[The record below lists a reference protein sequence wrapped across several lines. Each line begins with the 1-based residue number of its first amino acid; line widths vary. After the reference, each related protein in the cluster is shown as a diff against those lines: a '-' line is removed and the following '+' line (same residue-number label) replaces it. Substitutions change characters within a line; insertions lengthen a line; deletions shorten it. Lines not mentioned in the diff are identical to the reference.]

1 LKTLIDVLRDAA
13 DHRSGDGF
21 PVRTVFFYDW
31 RAQQISPFLMLDCV
45 GPYQFDPAARPRGV
59 GPKPYRGFETATIV
73 YDGKVTYR
81 DSSGCSGTTGP
92 GEVQWMTAGA
102 GVVLQELYSAE
113 LNDTGGLFRMV
124 QVWINLPADLKLT
137 LPKYQSIKS
146 HEMPVVGL
154 KGGTGLVRVI
164 AGCLDG
170 ALGPAE
176 TFTPINVWDLDLT
189 CGAHVAIE
197 APDGHTAVV
206 VVLSGALLFEGS
218 TEVRDTEAALLSRG
232 GSGAE
237 MTAILPTNALML
249 TGAPIVEPVVG
260 RGPFVMNTEAE
271 VRQAFRDFGS
281 GRFGAMKPKRQRDIT
296 RSRATLAVFKSD

>member
-1 LKTLIDVLRDAA
+1 LKTLVEVLRDAA

-21 PVRTVFFYDW
+21 PLRTVFFYDQ
-31 RAQQISPFLMLDCV
+31 RARQLSPFLLLDCV
-45 GPYQFDPAARPRGV
+45 GPYHFDTAARPRGV

-113 LNDTGGLFRMV
+113 LNDIGGLFRMV
-124 QVWINLPADLKLT
+124 QFWINLPADLKLT
-137 LPKYQSIKS
+137 QPKYQSIKS

-154 KGGTGLVRVI
+154 KGGTGLARVI

-176 TFTPINVWDLDLT
+176 TFTPINVWELDLT
-189 CGAHVAIE
+189 AGARVAIE
-197 APDGHTAVV
+197 APEGHTALV
-206 VVLSGALLFEGS
+206 VVLSGALLFEAAA
-218 TEVRDTEAALLSRG
+218 EVRDTEAALLSRG
-232 GSGAE
+232 GSGAV
-237 MTAILPTNALML
+237 MTAIAPTNALML
-249 TGAPIVEPVVG
+249 TGAPIVEPIVG

-271 VRQAFRDFGS
+271 VRQAFRDFGT
-281 GRFGAMKPKRQRDIT
+281 GRFDATRPRQQCDIT
-296 RSRATLAVFKSD
+296 RSRTTSGRVQI

>member
-1 LKTLIDVLRDAA
+1 LKTLVDVIRDAA

-21 PVRTVFFYDW
+21 PVLTVFHYD
-31 RAQQISPFLMLDCV
+31 RHARQISPFLLLDCV
-45 GPYQFDPAARPRGV
+45 GPYHFDTAARPRGV

-73 YDGKVTYR
+73 YDGKVIYR
-81 DSSGCSGTTGP
+81 DSNGCSGTTGP

-113 LNDTGGLFRMV
+113 LNEAGGLFRMV

-137 LPKYQSIKS
+137 LPKYQSIKP
-146 HEMPVVGL
+146 HEMPVIGL
-154 KGGTGLVRVI
+154 KGDAGRARVI

-170 ALGPAE
+170 TLGPAD
-176 TFTPINVWDLDLT
+176 TFTPINVWELDLT
-189 CGAHVAIE
+189 GGARVAIE
-197 APDGHTAVV
+197 APEGHTVLV
-206 VVLSGALLFEGS
+206 VVLSGALVFEAAAK
-218 TEVRDTEAALLSRG
+218 VRDAEVAVLSRD
-232 GSGAE
+232 GSGAL
-237 MTAILPTNALML
+237 MTAIAPTNALML

-281 GRFGAMKPKRQRDIT
+281 GRFGAVKPKWQRD
-296 RSRATLAVFKSD
+296 SALCAALAGFKSD